1 MNIKS
6 RLGRVVLWGAGVTTL
21 LVTPFFSY
29 DPINVPRFLSV
40 LVFGLMGFF
49 LLLGSKK
56 ELLGL
61 KYRKVVVASAAFVIW
76 AFIAMF
82 DSKINLTDGFL
93 GVTGRQT
100 GFLAYVALIV
110 LMLCAVVSSVA
121 AFQSKL
127 ALVLVLAGLASGLY
141 GVLQAFG
148 GDPFDWINPYSP
160 VFGFFGNPNF
170 QASFMGM
177 AGVAAVASGLK
188 YSEKLMIRVGLLA
201 FVLLAL
207 FNIYKSK
214 SQQGYLVFLA
224 GVVVVGYLY
233 VRGNSKFKKISLVY
247 LVASV
252 VGFMAV
258 LLDILQKS
266 PWSSILYKESV
277 TFRGDFWRAGW
288 KMTLD
293 NPVFGVGL
301 DGYRDHYRASRDLVT
316 ALRPG
321 SDAMTDSAHN
331 VFLDISSGG
340 GFPLLIMYLFLVG
353 LTIFSAIKVIRRS
366 SGFDVGF
373 AAVLGAWVAYLAQS
387 VISINQ
393 LGLAVWGWI
402 ISGLI
407 IGYEINTRTQ
417 ETPSVVKPAVG
428 KGRNV
433 KSVAKE
439 AVSAKTYVSMAVGG
453 IIGLLVG
460 LPPFIAS
467 AQFKTALETAD
478 AVKIEESAFIWPDEA
493 MKYGQVGLILQANKL
508 DAQAQ
513 RVVNAGLLKFPD
525 EFGLWSLAAKLSTAT
540 PEQIAEATAQMK
552 RLDPNNP
559 DVK

>member
-1 MNIKS
+1 MDIKN
-6 RLGRVVLWGAGVTTL
+6 RLGGDVLWGAGTTTL
-21 LVTPFFSY
+21 LATPFFSY

-40 LVFGLMGFF
+40 FVFGLVGLF

-61 KYRKVVVASAAFVIW
+61 KYRKV
-76 AFIAMF
+76 FIASVGF
-82 DSKINLTDGFL
+82 IGWSLTALFVSKVNLTEGVF

-100 GFLAYVALIV
+100 GFLAYFALIA
-110 LMLCAVVSSVA
+110 LMLCAVLSSSA
-121 AFQSKL
+121 NLQNKL
-127 ALVLVLAGLASGLY
+127 VLLLVLVGLISGLY
-141 GVLQAFG
+141 GVLQSFG
-148 GDPFDWINPYSP
+148 GDLFDWINPYSP

-177 AGVAAVASGLK
+177 AAVAAVALSLK
-188 YSEKLMIRVGLLA
+188 STEKLMIRIGFLA

-224 GVVVVGYLY
+224 GVIVVGYLY
-233 VRGNSKFKKISLVY
+233 VRGHSKLNKLGVTY
-247 LVASV
+247 LVASAM
-252 VGFMAV
+252 GFVAV

-340 GFPLLIMYLFLVG
+340 GFPLLIVYIFLVG

-366 SGFDVGF
+366 TGFDVGF
-373 AAVLGAWVAYLAQS
+373 AAVFGAWVAYLAQS

-393 LGLAVWGWI
+393 LGLAVWGWVLMG
-402 ISGLI
+402 SI
-407 IGYEINTRTQ
+407 IGYEINTREKF
-417 ETPSVVKPAVG
+417 ETKS
-428 KGRNV
+428 V
-433 KSVAKE
+433 KSAYPTVAI
-439 AVSAKTYVSMAVGG
+439 GLG
-453 IIGLLVG
+453 LIIGLGVG
-460 LPPFIAS
+460 LPLMVADATFRSTVKAGDVIKIEASVRQWPQSVTRMTLAAQILREGNLPDRSILIAREAVEFNPMNFEAWKELS
-467 AQFKTALETAD
+467 LQPNATESERKQALET
-478 AVKIEESAFIWPDEA
+478 
-493 MKYGQVGLILQANKL
+493 MKKL
-508 DAQAQ
+508 DP
-513 RVVNAGLLKFPD
+513 F
-525 EFGLWSLAAKLSTAT
+525 
-540 PEQIAEATAQMK
+540 
-552 RLDPNNP
+552 NP
-559 DVK
+559 DLK

>member
-1 MNIKS
+1 MDVKS
-6 RLGRVVLWGAGVTTL
+6 RIGQIVLLGAGATTL

-29 DPINVPRFLSV
+29 DPLNVPRFLV
-40 LVFGLMGFF
+40 VFVFGLIGFF
-49 LLLGSKK
+49 LLLGIKK
-56 ELLGL
+56 ELLGP
-61 KYRKVVVASAAFVIW
+61 KYRTVVVPSVAFVLW
-76 AFIAMF
+76 ALVAMF
-82 DSKINLTDGFL
+82 ASKINLTDGFL

-110 LMLCAVVSSVA
+110 LMLCAVVSSGA

-127 ALVLVLAGLASGLY
+127 VLVLVLAGLASGLY

-177 AGVAAVASGLK
+177 AAVAAVALGLK
-188 YSEKLMIRVGLLA
+188 SSEKLMIRIGILVFA
-201 FVLLAL
+201 MLAL

-224 GVVVVGYLY
+224 GIVVVGYLY
-233 VRGNSKFKKISLVY
+233 VRGNSKFKKLSLVY

-252 VGFMAV
+252 VGFMAG
-258 LLDILQKS
+258 LLDILQRS

-293 NPVFGVGL
+293 NPAYGVGL

-340 GFPLLIMYLFLVG
+340 GFPLLIIYVFLVG

-366 SGFDVGF
+366 AGFNVGF

-393 LGLAVWGWI
+393 LGLAVWGWVLMG
-402 ISGLI
+402 SI
-407 IGYEINTRTQ
+407 IGYEINTR
-417 ETPSVVKPAVG
+417 EKID
-428 KGRNV
+428 V
-433 KSVAKE
+433 KSVK
-439 AVSAKTYVSMAVGG
+439 SAYPTIAIGLG
-453 IIGLLVG
+453 LIIGLSVG
-460 LPPFIAS
+460 LPLMVADATFRSTVKAGDVLKIEASVRQWPQSVTRMTLAAQILREGNLPERSIVIARE
-467 AQFKTALETAD
+467 AVQFNPMNFEAWKELSLQPNATESERKQALET
-478 AVKIEESAFIWPDEA
+478 
-493 MKYGQVGLILQANKL
+493 MKKL
-508 DAQAQ
+508 DPF
-513 RVVNAGLLKFPD
+513 NPNLK
-525 EFGLWSLAAKLSTAT
+525 
-540 PEQIAEATAQMK
+540 
-552 RLDPNNP
+552 
-559 DVK
+559 

>member
-1 MNIKS
+1 LNMDIKN
-6 RLGRVVLWGAGVTTL
+6 RLGAVVLWAAASTTL

-61 KYRKVVVASAAFVIW
+61 KYRKV
-76 AFIAMF
+76 FIASIAFMVWSIVALF
-82 DSKINLTDGFL
+82 ASKINLTDGVF

-100 GFLAYVALIV
+100 GFLAYLALTV
-110 LMLCAVVSSVA
+110 LMLSAVLASSA
-121 AFQSKL
+121 NLQSKL
-127 ALVLVLAGLASGLY
+127 VLLLVLVGLVSGMY
-141 GVLQAFG
+141 GVLQALG

-177 AGVAAVASGLK
+177 AAVAAVALGLK
-188 YSEKLMIRVGLLA
+188 SSEKVMIRVGFLI

-224 GVVVVGYLY
+224 GVVVVGYLF
-233 VRGNSKFKKISLVY
+233 VRGNSKLKKLSLIYV
-247 LVASV
+247 VASV
-252 VGFMAV
+252 LGFMAV

-340 GFPLLIMYLFLVG
+340 GFPLLIIYVFLVG
-353 LTIFSAIKVIRRS
+353 LTIFSAIKVIRRGT
-366 SGFDVGF
+366 GFDVGF

-393 LGLAVWGWI
+393 LGLAVWGWVLMG
-402 ISGLI
+402 SI
-407 IGYEINTRTQ
+407 IGYEINTR
-417 ETPSVVKPAVG
+417 EKVE
-428 KGRNV
+428 V
-433 KSVAKE
+433 KSVK
-439 AVSAKTYVSMAVGG
+439 SAYPTVA
-453 IIGLLVG
+453 IGLGLAIGLGVG
-460 LPPFIAS
+460 LPLMVADATFRSTVKAGDVLKIEASVRQWPQSVTRMTLAAQILRQGNLPERSIVIAREAVELNPMNFEAWKELS
-467 AQFKTALETAD
+467 LQPNASEAERVKALET
-478 AVKIEESAFIWPDEA
+478 
-493 MKYGQVGLILQANKL
+493 MKKL
-508 DAQAQ
+508 DPF
-513 RVVNAGLLKFPD
+513 NPNLK
-525 EFGLWSLAAKLSTAT
+525 
-540 PEQIAEATAQMK
+540 
-552 RLDPNNP
+552 
-559 DVK
+559 

>member
-1 MNIKS
+1 M
-6 RLGRVVLWGAGVTTL
+6 GWVVLWGAGVTTL

-29 DPINVPRFLSV
+29 DPINVPRFLVV
-40 LVFGLMGFF
+40 LVFGLIGF
-49 LLLGSKK
+49 LLLLGTKM
-56 ELLGL
+56 ELLEL
-61 KYRKVVVASAAFVIW
+61 KYRNVVVSSV
-76 AFIAMF
+76 AFILWALAAMIV
-82 DSKINLTDGFL
+82 SKINLTEGTF

-100 GFLAYVALIV
+100 GFLIYFALIA
-110 LMLCAVVSSVA
+110 LMLCATLSSSA
-121 AFQSKL
+121 ALQSKL
-127 ALVLVLAGLASGLY
+127 ALVLVLTGLVSGLY
-141 GVLQAFG
+141 GALQAFG

-177 AGVAAVASGLK
+177 AAVAAVALGLK
-188 YSEKLMIRVGLLA
+188 NSEKLMIRVGLLA

-233 VRGNSKFKKISLVY
+233 VRGNAKLKKISLVY
-247 LVASV
+247 FVASV

-340 GFPLLIMYLFLVG
+340 GFPLLIIYVFLVG

-366 SGFDVGF
+366 TGFDFGF

-402 ISGLI
+402 LMGAI
-407 IGYEINTRTQ
+407 IGYEINTR
-417 ETPSVVKPAVG
+417 EKIDARS
-428 KGRNV
+428 V
-433 KSVAKE
+433 KSVYPTVAI
-439 AVSAKTYVSMAVGG
+439 GLG
-453 IIGLLVG
+453 LIIGLGVG
-460 LPPFIAS
+460 LPLMVADATFRSTLKAGDVLKIEASVRQWPQSVTRMTLAAQILREGNLPERSIVIARE
-467 AQFKTALETAD
+467 AVQFNPMNFEAWKELSLQPNATESERKQALET
-478 AVKIEESAFIWPDEA
+478 
-493 MKYGQVGLILQANKL
+493 MKKL
-508 DAQAQ
+508 DPF
-513 RVVNAGLLKFPD
+513 NPNLK
-525 EFGLWSLAAKLSTAT
+525 
-540 PEQIAEATAQMK
+540 
-552 RLDPNNP
+552 
-559 DVK
+559 

>member
-1 MNIKS
+1 
-6 RLGRVVLWGAGVTTL
+6 VVLWGAGATTL

-40 LVFGLMGFF
+40 LVFGLVGFF

-56 ELLGL
+56 ELLGV
-61 KYRKVVVASAAFVIW
+61 KYRNVFVASAAFVIW

-82 DSKINLTDGFL
+82 ASKINFTDGLF

-100 GFLAYVALIV
+100 GFLAYLALIV
-110 LMLCAVVSSVA
+110 LMLSAALSSNA
-121 AFQSKL
+121 NLQNKL
-127 ALVLVLAGLASGLY
+127 VILLVLAGLISGLY

-170 QASFMGM
+170 QASFIGM
-177 AGVAAVASGLK
+177 AAVAAVALGLK
-188 YSEKLMIRVGLLA
+188 SSEKLIVQLGFLA

-224 GVVVVGYLY
+224 GVVVVGYLF
-233 VRGNSKFKKISLVY
+233 VRGNSKLKKFGLAY
-247 LVASV
+247 GVASV
-252 VGFMAV
+252 VGFVAV

-340 GFPLLIMYLFLVG
+340 GFPLLIIYVFLVG

-366 SGFDVGF
+366 TGFDFGF

-402 ISGLI
+402 LMGSI
-407 IGYEINTRTQ
+407 IGYEINTR
-417 ETPSVVKPAVG
+417 EKIDARS
-428 KGRNV
+428 V
-433 KSVAKE
+433 KSAYPTVAI
-439 AVSAKTYVSMAVGG
+439 GLG
-453 IIGLLVG
+453 LIIGLGVG
-460 LPPFIAS
+460 LPLMVADATFRSTVKAGDVLKIEASVRQWPQSVVRMTLAAQILREGNLPERSIVIAREAVEFNPMNFEAWKELS
-467 AQFKTALETAD
+467 LQPNATESERKQALET
-478 AVKIEESAFIWPDEA
+478 
-493 MKYGQVGLILQANKL
+493 MKKL
-508 DAQAQ
+508 DPF
-513 RVVNAGLLKFPD
+513 NPNLK
-525 EFGLWSLAAKLSTAT
+525 
-540 PEQIAEATAQMK
+540 
-552 RLDPNNP
+552 
-559 DVK
+559 